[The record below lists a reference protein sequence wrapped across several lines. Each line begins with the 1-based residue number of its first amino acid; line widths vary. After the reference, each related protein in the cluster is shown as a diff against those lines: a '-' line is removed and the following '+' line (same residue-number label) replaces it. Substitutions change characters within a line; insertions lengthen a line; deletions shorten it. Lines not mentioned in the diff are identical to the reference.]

1 MRIDLGVR
9 VLLIHRARHIEALR
23 DPENV
28 KLAVKSGVI
37 AADRC

>member
-1 MRIDLGVR
+1 MRIGLVVH

-28 KLAVKSGVI
+28 ELAVKSGVI

>member
-1 MRIDLGVR
+1 MRIGLGVR

-28 KLAVKSGVI
+28 VRVVKSGVI
-37 AADRC
+37 EADLC

>member
-1 MRIDLGVR
+1 MRISLGVH

-28 KLAVKSGVI
+28 ELEVKSGVI